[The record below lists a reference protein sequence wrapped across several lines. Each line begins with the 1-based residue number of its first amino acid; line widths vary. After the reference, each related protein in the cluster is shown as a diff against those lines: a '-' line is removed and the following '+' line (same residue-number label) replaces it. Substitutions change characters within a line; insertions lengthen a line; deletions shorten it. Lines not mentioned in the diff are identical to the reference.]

1 MPHLPQRTKMPIAA
15 SEIYLLKR
23 EAYPGAVHHIRQP

>member
-1 MPHLPQRTKMPIAA
+1 MPIAA